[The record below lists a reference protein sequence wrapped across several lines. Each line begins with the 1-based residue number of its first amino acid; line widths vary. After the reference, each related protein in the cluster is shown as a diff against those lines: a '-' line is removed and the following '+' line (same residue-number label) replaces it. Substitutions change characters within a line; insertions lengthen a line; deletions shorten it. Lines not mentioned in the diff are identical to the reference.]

1 MAQRRD
7 DVECDTKHDVALSA
21 TISTPVFAAIHHRIV
36 GAKSMFATESVHSQI
51 VAVPTTRSEQK
62 EGPYMG
68 VFRNKNWGIAQRGFG
83 HTREAPRQLAS
94 IGEPLRAHPS

>member
-51 VAVPTTRSEQK
+51 VAVDSTGFLPD
-62 EGPYMG
+62 EGAYIGLSPHTMG
-68 VFRNKNWGIAQRGFG
+68 GIAQTVFGATGGGRKQVPVRGD
-83 HTREAPRQLAS
+83 PRT
-94 IGEPLRAHPS
+94 P

>member
-51 VAVPTTRSEQK
+51 VAVPTTGSEQK
-62 EGPYMG
+62 EAPYMG
-68 VFRNKNWGIAQRGFG
+68 LSRNIYGVIAIHGVIAQRVLGTTAETSR
-83 HTREAPRQLAS
+83 HV
-94 IGEPLRAHPS
+94 PSMVTA